1 MRGPF
6 RQMLLGIACLSF
18 IACVHVGQ
26 QQEHPWRLFTL
37 SPLPEAR
44 LAGFIS
50 SPGPVQPA
58 IGVGPIHLPGYL
70 DQDQIVTRI
79 SGNRFALSDND
90 RWAEPLADNL
100 AHVLAHNLSMLL
112 KNNHVTVHPWT
123 GQQKPI
129 YQIEVDVLR
138 FEMDT
143 TRTVHLVARYVIRD
157 VGSRQMI
164 AEKEVS
170 LTAFAPGSSTE
181 QAIASLSEAL
191 GNFSVEIAKVIRE
204 CVQHNTTQSGAD
216 PLETP
221 TFPNTSHTT

>member
-1 MRGPF
+1 
-6 RQMLLGIACLSF
+6 MLLGLAFLSF

-44 LAGFIS
+44 QAGFIS

-79 SGNRFALSDND
+79 SQNRLALSDND
-90 RWAEPLADNL
+90 RWAEPLAHNL
-100 AHVLAHNLSMLL
+100 AHVLAQNLSMLL
-112 KNNHVTVHPWT
+112 QTQHVTLHPWT
-123 GQQKPI
+123 GQQRPI
-129 YQIEVDVLR
+129 YQLEIDVLR

-143 TRTVHLVARYVIRD
+143 TGMAHLVARYFMRD

-164 AEKEVS
+164 AGKEIC
-170 LTAFAPGSSTE
+170 LTALATGSSTE
-181 QAIASLSEAL
+181 QAVASLSKVL
-191 GNFSVEIAKVIRE
+191 GNLSAEIAKVIRE
-204 CVQHNTTQSGAD
+204 FVQHNTTQPGVGSRR
-216 PLETP
+216 
-221 TFPNTSHTT
+221 

>member
-1 MRGPF
+1 MRGPSA
-6 RQMLLGIACLSF
+6 RRMLLGLAFLSF

-44 LAGFIS
+44 QAGFIS

-79 SGNRFALSDND
+79 SQNRLALSDND
-90 RWAEPLADNL
+90 RWAEPLAHNL
-100 AHVLAHNLSMLL
+100 AHVLAQNLSMLL
-112 KNNHVTVHPWT
+112 QTQHVTLHPWT
-123 GQQKPI
+123 GQQRPI
-129 YQIEVDVLR
+129 YQLEIDVLR

-143 TRTVHLVARYVIRD
+143 TGMAHLVARYFMRD

-164 AEKEVS
+164 AGKEIC
-170 LTAFAPGSSTE
+170 LTALATGSSTE
-181 QAIASLSEAL
+181 QAVASLSKVL
-191 GNFSVEIAKVIRE
+191 GNLSAEIAKVIRE
-204 CVQHNTTQSGAD
+204 FVQHNTTQPGVGSRR
-216 PLETP
+216 
-221 TFPNTSHTT
+221 